1 MLFLTAALATS
12 GACAQTPPPR
22 GVVRSE
28 AAAFR
33 VEVFARRL
41 EHPWG
46 AAFLPD
52 DGRML
57 VTERPGRLR
66 LVGRDGGV
74 SAPLGGVPA
83 VEARGQGGFLD
94 IALAPDFARTREL
107 FLCHAALVEGG
118 ALTRLVRARLSADA
132 TALVDVR
139 TVLDATPAQAQG
151 RNHYGCRIV
160 FSPDGRHLFLSTGDR
175 FIEKQRAQRLDDL
188 AGKVLRLTRDGG
200 VPADN
205 PFVGRSDA
213 RPEIWSYGHRNV
225 QGLAFQPGTAVL
237 WEAEYGPRGGDE
249 VNVIRR
255 GANYG
260 WPLVTHGVNYDGST
274 ISDRRSAP
282 GMVDPLRVWTPV
294 ISPSGIAFYGGDAF
308 PAWRGNLFL
317 AALNRSALVR
327 LTVEGERVTG
337 EERLLQGLARFR
349 QVVVGPDGFLYVLT
363 DESDGR
369 ILRLVPG

>member
-1 MLFLTAALATS
+1 MLFLAAALATS
-12 GACAQTPPPR
+12 GACTQTPPPR

-66 LVGRDGGV
+66 LVERDGGV
-74 SAPLGGVPA
+74 SAPLGGVLV
-83 VEARGQGGFLD
+83 VEARGQGGLLD

-151 RNHYGCRIV
+151 RNHYGSGSSSHPMAGTCS
-160 FSPDGRHLFLSTGDR
+160 SP
-175 FIEKQRAQRLDDL
+175 
-188 AGKVLRLTRDGG
+188 
-200 VPADN
+200 
-205 PFVGRSDA
+205 
-213 RPEIWSYGHRNV
+213 
-225 QGLAFQPGTAVL
+225 PGTASSKSS
-237 WEAEYGPRGGDE
+237 AR
-249 VNVIRR
+249 N
-255 GANYG
+255 A
-260 WPLVTHGVNYDGST
+260 ST
-274 ISDRRSAP
+274 
-282 GMVDPLRVWTPV
+282 T
-294 ISPSGIAFYGGDAF
+294 SP
-308 PAWRGNLFL
+308 
-317 AALNRSALVR
+317 
-327 LTVEGERVTG
+327 
-337 EERLLQGLARFR
+337 ARCCA
-349 QVVVGPDGFLYVLT
+349 
-363 DESDGR
+363 
-369 ILRLVPG
+369 